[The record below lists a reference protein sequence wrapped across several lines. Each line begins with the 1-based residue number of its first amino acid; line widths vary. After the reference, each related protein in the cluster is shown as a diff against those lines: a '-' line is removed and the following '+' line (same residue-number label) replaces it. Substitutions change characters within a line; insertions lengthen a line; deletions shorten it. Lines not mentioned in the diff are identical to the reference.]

1 MAVLRM
7 GALLRR
13 PVVGLSAHADLS
25 GHAIGDPILVARCH
39 AVMRAVEAHLLDA
52 VVALDARRFLD
63 TSGHILTD
71 FAEDGDLALDHLG
84 VFAPLHVAAHVTDE
98 ALPGALVPHA
108 LVQDAWGVEVL
119 GADLAQEGYGFA
131 GELAVDFVE
140 IGAAVLEGDGL
151 DGGEVVGAGALVVE
165 CHVAVALEV
174 GHAVGGAAA
183 VDGELLVVDADAVAV
198 GVGVGEE
205 AGLEDGVGRGLDAG
219 KHVGGVEGCLF
230 DFGEVVLGVLVEF
243 EAADF
248 AERELLLRP
257 DVGQVEDVDILF
269 LPEIFGFFGGHG
281 LKRDRPGGELLA
293 LDGFK

>member
-1 MAVLRM
+1 MAVLRTR
-7 GALLRR
+7 ALLRR
-13 PVVGLSAHADLS
+13 PIVGLSAHPNLA
-25 GHAIGDPILVARCH
+25 GHAIGDPILVARRH
-39 AVMRAVEAHLLDA
+39 TVVRAVEAHLLDA
-52 VVALDARRFLD
+52 VVALDARGFLH
-63 TSGHILTD
+63 TGGHVLAH
-71 FAEDGDLALDHLG
+71 FAEDGNLALDHLR
-84 VFAPLHVAAHVTDE
+84 VFAPLHVATHIANE

-108 LVQDAWGVEVL
+108 LIQDARGVEIL

-131 GELAVDFVE
+131 GELAVDLVE

-165 CHVAVALEV
+165 RHVAVALEI

-205 AGLEDGVGRGLDAG
+205 AGLEDGVRRGLNAG

-230 DFGEVVLGVLVEF
+230 DFCEVVLGVLVEF
-243 EAADF
+243 ETADF

-257 DVGQVEDVDILF
+257 DVGQVEDVDLLF

-281 LKRDRPGGELLA
+281 LERDRPGGELLA
-293 LDGFK
+293 LDGFE